1 MGRVYSFRV
10 PSRLVLDWPP
20 FWVYTM
26 LKIDPDH
33 QVRVVLLQ
41 LRSRKWMKK
50 ITPQSEPARAR

>member
-26 LKIDPDH
+26 LKID
-33 QVRVVLLQ
+33 QIIKCVWCYFR